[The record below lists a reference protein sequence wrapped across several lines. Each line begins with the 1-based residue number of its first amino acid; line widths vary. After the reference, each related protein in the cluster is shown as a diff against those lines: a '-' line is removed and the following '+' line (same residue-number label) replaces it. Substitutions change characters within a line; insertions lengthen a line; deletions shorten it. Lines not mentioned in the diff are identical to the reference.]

1 MIKGVQTVEDAEIAA
16 EMGVDGV
23 ILSNHGGRQLDYAPA
38 PIDLVSPVADA
49 VAGRVSVICDGG
61 IRRGSDIVKAVSLGA
76 DACMIGRAYF
86 YALGAAGERGVD
98 WVLEFLRAG
107 VEHTMALSGVGSIGE
122 LNRDLVE
129 GVS

>member
-1 MIKGVQTVEDAEIAA
+1 MIKGVQTVKDAEIAA

-23 ILSNHGGRQLDYAPA
+23 ILSNHGGRQLDYAL

-86 YALGAAGERGVD
+86 MRLEQRENVALI
-98 WVLEFLRAG
+98 
-107 VEHTMALSGVGSIGE
+107 GSWSFCGQA
-122 LNRDLVE
+122 
-129 GVS
+129 

>member
-1 MIKGVQTVEDAEIAA
+1 M
-16 EMGVDGV
+16 VDN
-23 ILSNHGGRQLDYAPA
+23 LTTPA

-61 IRRGSDIVKAVSLGA
+61 IRRGSDIAVSLGA

-86 YALGAAGERGVD
+86 HALGAAGERGVD
-98 WVLEFLRAG
+98 WVLSSGAG

-129 GVS
+129 GVSE